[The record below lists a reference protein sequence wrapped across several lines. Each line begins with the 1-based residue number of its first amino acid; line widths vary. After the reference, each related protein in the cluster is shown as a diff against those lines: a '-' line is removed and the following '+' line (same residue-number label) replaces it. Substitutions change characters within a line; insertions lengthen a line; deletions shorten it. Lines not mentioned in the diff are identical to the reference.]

1 MEMMNLRYYKFE
13 DFDEIEEVG
22 SGGYGTI
29 YSAKFKL
36 NRYPLKGRVALKR
49 FKSSEQMPEIFISEV
64 CNLRV
69 CVLLVV
75 RVVFNAGCGRY
86 SYITLTLL
94 YVFS

>member
-1 MEMMNLRYYKFE
+1 METMNLRYYKFE

-36 NRYPLKGRVALKR
+36 NRYPLRGRVALKR

-64 CNLRV
+64 SNLRV
-69 CVLLVV
+69 
-75 RVVFNAGCGRY
+75 
-86 SYITLTLL
+86 
-94 YVFS
+94 YVFAYLRI